1 MSFLGASLTDDLGSS
16 AMSFSTTL
24 KTLLSSITPDT
35 AVVISISLSVVIF
48 SVFFIKSVN
57 IWNLSSSDI
66 LLGVV
71 TAVGSATVTLL
82 LVVSAGGSVNE
93 AGVVK
98 GVNFCSF
105 WVVLKIF
112 WGLRR
117 MVGRG
122 LNLRGKDGRRGLNL
136 FLFLKNFCL
145 LVSISLS
152 TSLRS
157 VSSFSSSLSLCSS
170 PNLGSLTK
178 SLPISVESSS
188 ISGTKV
194 LPTLGLVVVDR
205 RREKIF
211 RILS

>member
-112 WGLRR
+112 
-117 MVGRG
+117 
-122 LNLRGKDGRRGLNL
+122 
-136 FLFLKNFCL
+136 
-145 LVSISLS
+145 
-152 TSLRS
+152 
-157 VSSFSSSLSLCSS
+157 
-170 PNLGSLTK
+170 
-178 SLPISVESSS
+178 
-188 ISGTKV
+188 
-194 LPTLGLVVVDR
+194 
-205 RREKIF
+205 
-211 RILS
+211 

>member
-71 TAVGSATVTLL
+71 TAVGSATVTPL
-82 LVVSAGGSVNE
+82 LVVSAGGSVND

-112 WGLRR
+112 WGLRSI
-117 MVGRG
+117 VGRG

-188 ISGTKV
+188 ITGTKV
-194 LPTLGLVVVDR
+194 LPTLCSIMNHSSVS
-205 RREKIF
+205 IF
-211 RILS
+211 L

>member
-71 TAVGSATVTLL
+71 TAVGSATVTLLL

-194 LPTLGLVVVDR
+194 LPTLY
-205 RREKIF
+205 
-211 RILS
+211 

>member
-194 LPTLGLVVVDR
+194 LPTLY
-205 RREKIF
+205 
-211 RILS
+211 

>member
-71 TAVGSATVTLL
+71 TAVGSATETLL

>member
-170 PNLGSLTK
+170 PNLGSPTK

-194 LPTLGLVVVDR
+194 LPTLY
-205 RREKIF
+205 
-211 RILS
+211 